1 MVIKSVD
8 DLQIYKAS
16 LEILPKLY
24 RLLDKIPIFERDSII
39 QIKKAAKSI
48 PPVIAEGFAKRNSTK
63 EFKRYLLIAIGS
75 SDEVITH
82 LKVVIIVI
90 PSLKLDAEDLIN
102 DYNIISRRLNS
113 LHKNWNINKLYRN

>member
-82 LKVVIIVI
+82 LKVVIIVV